1 MFVDSSPKRRMTT
14 INSVDVLEDWISP
27 MIDDIYDYVQPRIK
41 EGGDTLADML
51 PHRNGISG
59 FVPVSATASASASA
73 SATSISTPTPS
84 HNNHTRNNKVMNVWL
99 TQAFNYIRHS
109 EILVNR
115 TDMTTVRSDLYP
127 LHKVDNSIHMDLL
140 YSGFVPPLIRTYISE
155 RGKYIMRTKFNLS
168 GHNFVIDNMFFGEVS
183 ALELEQYKEMLHWVI
198 VLIGVMVMV
207 DMRSR
212 KDQSGAGA
220 GDDAKAES
228 SRTKSAN
235 KRCHPH
241 AHSHTPS
248 NTHTHDRNFHIQ
260 LFLTPFIKTL
270 PTATLEAIGPAHVN
284 SGVSSSRGDT
294 SLVMVFRN
302 EEWFKVLIHELF
314 HVFHFDLSLL
324 SDGRYWKIVQ
334 ERFQSTFPIK
344 SDFNI
349 SESIAEFWATML
361 NAAFIA
367 YRQTKPSE
375 EEADHP
381 FVHLEYT
388 LAVAR
393 FLIMSEQV
401 FSLFQMAKIL
411 NYMNMTY
418 EDLYRIGDDA
428 VSLREYFYREETNVF
443 AYYILKTIM
452 LYNGDDYIAWSRSKS
467 YKRSF
472 MLSLNPTDETILS
485 FYAWVITKYKS
496 AEMLADFKKIRRN
509 YLTLSTLSDDRVRR
523 LAKTM
528 RMTIA
533 KWDADR

>member
-1 MFVDSSPKRRMTT
+1 MTT

-41 EGGDTLADML
+41 DGSDTLTDML
-51 PHRNGISG
+51 PRRHGISG
-59 FVPVSATASASASA
+59 FASASAP
-73 SATSISTPTPS
+73 TPTPTPARS
-84 HNNHTRNNKVMNVWL
+84 NHTQNNKVMNVWF

-127 LHKVDNSIHMDLL
+127 IHKVDNSIHMDLL

-183 ALELEQYKEMLHWVI
+183 ALELEQYKEMLHWII

-212 KDQSGAGA
+212 KEGSEDVSGNMSASA
-220 GDDAKAES
+220 SASASATSEP
-228 SRTKSAN
+228 SRTKPVN
-235 KRCHPH
+235 KK
-241 AHSHTPS
+241 SH
-248 NTHTHDRNFHIQ
+248 NRNFHIQ

-294 SLVMVFRN
+294 SLIMVFRN
-302 EEWFKVLIHELF
+302 EEWFKVLIHEFF

-349 SESIAEFWATML
+349 SESIAEFWATLL

-418 EDLYRIGDDA
+418 DDLYRVGDDA

-452 LYNGDDYIAWSRSKS
+452 LYNADDYIAWSRSKS

-496 AEMLADFKKIRRN
+496 AEMLADFEKIRRN